1 MLIHKKN
8 SFGIQ
13 TEHLLYI
20 LFKGIYKLKK
30 ISKNKKMAVV
40 EGFEPST
47 PGSED
52 QCSIQLSYTT
62 V

>member
-1 MLIHKKN
+1 MYKVKPLTQGKN
-8 SFGIQ
+8 SIAFCY
-13 TEHLLYI
+13 EDR
-20 LFKGIYKLKK
+20 
-30 ISKNKKMAVV
+30 ISKKWNKKMAVV